1 MLLKLINDFSLS
13 ISIMFSIA
21 PLVSPDVEQVTRQ
34 TPSIG
39 LVNWTTL
46 MLSESRGF
54 ITNYTVT
61 YSESTSSL
69 SCYDT
74 INARTITVTDT
85 WVQLTE
91 LDIQKPYCVSVS
103 AVTVAGQGPQSIRE
117 LIPSKKRY
125 DVTIPL
131 LTILSLFM

>member
-1 MLLKLINDFSLS
+1 
-13 ISIMFSIA
+13 MFFTV
-21 PLVSPDVEQVTRQ
+21 PLVSPDIEQATRQ
-34 TPSIG
+34 TPAIG

-46 MLSESRGF
+46 TLSEIRGF

-74 INARTITVTDT
+74 INAHTIIVTDT

-103 AVTVAGQGPQSIRE
+103 ALTVAGQGPQSIKE
-117 LIPSKKRY
+117 LIPSKERY
-125 DVTIPL
+125 DITIPML
-131 LTILSLFM
+131 PIPSLFM